1 MSVNLFLKSLLIGFS
16 IAAPVG
22 PIGVLCIRRTL
33 AHGRVSGFVS
43 GLGAATADAIYGSIA
58 AFGLTFISLLIIE
71 NGIWLRLFGGV
82 FLLLLGARTFFSIPK
97 DNSSPYS
104 TSHTRRSLLSDYGTT
119 FFLTLTNPL
128 TILSF
133 AAIFVGLDLSINT
146 SRNYLDPLIMVIG
159 IFLGSCTWWF
169 LLSGFTGYFRNKI
182 ATSTMIWINRISGL
196 IIAGFGV
203 LSLVSIVVGNTISA
217 NLP

>member
-71 NGIWLRLFGGV
+71 QGIWLRLVGGI
-82 FLLLLGARTFFSIPK
+82 FLLLLGIRTFFSIPS
-97 DNSSPYS
+97 DNSSQYP
-104 TSHTRRSLLSDYGTT
+104 TSPHKSLVSDYGTT
-119 FFLTLTNPL
+119 LFLTLTNPL

-182 ATSTMIWINRISGL
+182 ATSTMMWINRISGL